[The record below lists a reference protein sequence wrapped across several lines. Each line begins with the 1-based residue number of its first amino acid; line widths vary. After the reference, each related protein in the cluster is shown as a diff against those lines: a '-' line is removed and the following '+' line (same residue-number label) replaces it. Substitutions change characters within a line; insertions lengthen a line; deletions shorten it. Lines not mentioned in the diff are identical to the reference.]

1 VKLLFAQSVSLFT
14 GAKKTQTP
22 RFGEPKSTIELA
34 KNYAVGVKR
43 APISNS
49 GPFYGKLA

>member
-1 VKLLFAQSVSLFT
+1 MRLPFAQSVNLFT

-22 RFGEPKSTIELA
+22 RFGKPKSTIGLA

-49 GPFYGKLA
+49 GLFYVKLA

>member
-1 VKLLFAQSVSLFT
+1 
-14 GAKKTQTP
+14 
-22 RFGEPKSTIELA
+22 LA